1 MAPEGRR
8 DAATLR
14 ELVQEH
20 VERFE
25 FLQAIRLFERI
36 APDAVPVGLDSDPGD
51 EVVRFRSD
59 LSPVFPRG
67 DLRSFEPAIGDGV
80 AHVTANFMGVATPGS
95 FGSLPSRYAEEIR
108 ALVRDKNTALRDFL
122 DLFNHRLVSL
132 FFRAR
137 ARHYPALVIERSS
150 DNPLERALGAIIG
163 IATPGLAGRL
173 SLPDRG
179 LLARGGLLARRPVP
193 AVALEALLS
202 SVFDLS
208 FTVLQFRP
216 GRYAVADADRTR
228 LGLANSRLGEDAM
241 LGREVTLVDAAV
253 RLRTEP
259 LGWERFAGFLP
270 DALEHRQLVEL
281 ARFATGEGLDFDLQL
296 VLRAEDVPAMRIGGN
311 GTAVGRLGWSSW
323 LPSEARERPADDAV
337 FPSRPFRPFA
347 DVRPEVAQ

>member
-25 FLQAIRLFERI
+25 FLQAIRLLERLS
-36 APDAVPVGLDSDPGD
+36 PDAARLGYDNDPN
-51 EVVRFRSD
+51 EEIVRFRSD
-59 LSPVFPRG
+59 LSAIFPRG
-67 DLRSFEPAIGDGV
+67 DLRSYEPAIGDGI

-108 ALVRDKNTALRDFL
+108 ELVRDKNTALRDFL
-122 DLFNHRLVSL
+122 DMFNHRLVSL

-150 DNPLERALGAIIG
+150 DNPLEHALAAVIG
-163 IATPGLAGRL
+163 LATPGLGHRL

-193 AVALEALLS
+193 AIALEALLS
-202 SVFDLS
+202 SVFDLA
-208 FTVLQFRP
+208 VEVEQFRP
-216 GRYAVADADRTR
+216 GRYEVAEADQTR
-228 LGLANSRLGEDAM
+228 LGVANALLGEDVM

-253 RLRTEP
+253 RLRAGP
-259 LGWERFAGFLP
+259 LDWERFAGLLP
-270 DALEHRQLVEL
+270 DAPEHRQFVEL
-281 ARFATGEGLDFDLQL
+281 ARFATGEGLDFDVQL
-296 VLRAEDVPAMRIGGN
+296 VLRPEDVPDVRLGADGV
-311 GTAVGRLGWSSW
+311 AVGRLGWSSW
-323 LPSEARERPADDAV
+323 LPSDSREEPAADAV
-337 FPSRPFRPFA
+337 FSSHPFRPFPELRA
-347 DVRPEVAQ
+347 EVAS